1 MDLHKIFGETLD
13 DFKIKG
19 KELAIK
25 AGNSPTY
32 ISEVKL
38 GKCGMPLERFGEI
51 LEMCEELAPGF
62 KQDFARRISQSSI
75 STERLALADIA
86 LMIDSGR
93 LDDIEVAKISSELAD
108 VVMAISKRLKVS
120 KREKVKVAF

>member
-13 DFKIKG
+13 DLNVRG
-19 KELAIK
+19 KDLAAK
-25 AGNSPTY
+25 AGNSSTY

-38 GKCGMPLERFGEI
+38 GKCGIPLSRFGEI

-75 STERLALADIA
+75 KTDKLPLADIA

-93 LDDIEVAKISSELAD
+93 LNDAEVAKISSELAD

-120 KREKVKVAF
+120 KREKVAF

>member
-13 DFKIKG
+13 DLNVRG
-19 KELAIK
+19 KDLAAK
-25 AGNSPTY
+25 AGNSSTY

-38 GKCGMPLERFGEI
+38 GKCGIPLSRFGEI

-62 KQDFARRISQSSI
+62 KQDFARRISQSNI
-75 STERLALADIA
+75 KTDKLPLADIA

-93 LDDIEVAKISSELAD
+93 LNDAEVAKISSELAD

-120 KREKVKVAF
+120 KREKVAF